1 VRRNSEFASL
11 GSHDDV
17 SRYHF
22 VPREESLSRRTRVS
36 TTTTTTTT
44 GIERETSRCVRRRS
58 LTREC
63 EYCARLRVQG
73 KEASAPAEIDGDCR
87 ARPSGARSPDR
98 IPRPPHSL
106 RSPCSEQVQRGAV
119 VASGVASRH
128 ATRMT
133 TPRCG
138 TLYRVLTRFVGISN
152 YRTTPSSSNNV
163 TGKLMGFYSSFGGFA
178 NAESPGYSHWHRR
191 CCVIMSDAFS

>member
-1 VRRNSEFASL
+1 MSRNSDEFASL
-11 GSHDDV
+11 RSHSDV

-36 TTTTTTTT
+36 TTTMT

-58 LTREC
+58 LTREY
-63 EYCARLRVQG
+63 EYCARLRDRVRRPLPPQRST
-73 KEASAPAEIDGDCR
+73 EIAERGR
-87 ARPSGARSPDR
+87 VARDPPTE
-98 IPRPPHSL
+98 PRPPHSL

-163 TGKLMGFYSSFGGFA
+163 SGKLMGFYSSFGGFA